1 MVQGP
6 RGQSLGELW
15 KRGDAGKVG
24 PAVCCLLL
32 GAGSQGGQ
40 QGLRLRSILS
50 AGLGLGPL
58 PLVLGKPCAWKQAD
72 Y

>member
-24 PAVCCLLL
+24 PAVSMLSV
-32 GAGSQGGQ
+32 ARGGES
-40 QGLRLRSILS
+40 GRP
-50 AGLGLGPL
+50 AGLKAEEHSVCRPWPWASASCPREALCLEAG
-58 PLVLGKPCAWKQAD
+58 
-72 Y
+72 